1 MNAAGTAARQHPLDP
16 LTGEEIEAAARI
28 FRCDAAEIARPR
40 FVSIEREEP
49 PKQLILEFSDGE
61 EIDRRAFLVVR
72 DAATGQTFEA
82 VVSLTDGRL
91 VVLDAVA
98 AVQSA
103 GIEEDFALVERLV
116 KEDPRWQAA
125 MRTRGVE
132 NFTHVLVDAWP
143 AGYLDG
149 QDAPTR
155 RLSRPLTF
163 VGYTAEE
170 NVYGHPVE
178 GLSVLVDLDRR
189 EVVEVIDHGV
199 VDIPCTPAEYTE
211 SGIQVEGNVP
221 RFAGPRTDLTPLQV
235 SQPQGLG

>member
-1 MNAAGTAARQHPLDP
+1 MNAAVAATTASRQHPLDP

-132 NFTHVLVDAWP
+132 NFTHVCRRVARGVSRRAGRAHPP
-143 AGYLDG
+143 AEPPAHLCRLH
-149 QDAPTR
+149 R
-155 RLSRPLTF
+155 RGECLRPSGRRPQRSGGSRPAR
-163 VGYTAEE
+163 GSR
-170 NVYGHPVE
+170 GH
-178 GLSVLVDLDRR
+178 R
-189 EVVEVIDHGV
+189 
-199 VDIPCTPAEYTE
+199 
-211 SGIQVEGNVP
+211 P
-221 RFAGPRTDLTPLQV
+221 RCR
-235 SQPQGLG
+235 